1 MLYLKEN
8 LQNVNQNLSPVGT
21 SKIFSNE
28 FFGQEVLTNMNNCN
42 SDYNN
47 FTNMV
52 KEVINLHALPKRTP
66 PQKKE
71 KEKSTC
77 GETKHLLKKT
87 LF

>member
-1 MLYLKEN
+1 
-8 LQNVNQNLSPVGT
+8 
-21 SKIFSNE
+21 
-28 FFGQEVLTNMNNCN
+28 MNNCN